1 MRKKSKN
8 ISAIKKSRH
17 GSKTLSLVMNNY
29 KIYAGYAEKDF
40 ALQNIRLHSLES
52 VIYNIGYY
60 LGKALV
66 ISGIHRE

>member
-1 MRKKSKN
+1 
-8 ISAIKKSRH
+8 
-17 GSKTLSLVMNNY
+17 MNNY
-29 KIYAGYAEKDF
+29 KTHAGYAEKDF